1 MVKRLWIERGVEWE
15 CEAHPEVGDVT
26 ELPAGALAE
35 LGGVVAELHYPCE
48 WLHADAAAGPADTD
62 FID

>member
-1 MVKRLWIERGVEWE
+1 MEWE

-35 LGGVVAELHYPCE
+35 LGGVVVELHYPCE
-48 WLHADAAAGPADTD
+48 WLYAVGPAADDTD